1 MVSRKKAKGKARKA
15 AKAAKNDVT
24 PAVDDHGHNH
34 NQQPHHQQQLES
46 LEEQMERLKIL
57 ANKNLFTIKQ
67 NEFGN
72 LSAYAN
78 NFIPKHTLLF
88 AELPALRGQQI
99 ENVTQLHEDGI
110 HQCRADDDTYLQNVL
125 GIDASTRESIW
136 ALHDQY
142 TETYLPSNH
151 PLYSPNEKRVLGIIK
166 SNAYHSN
173 DEGSR
178 GLYSTISRFNHSCK
192 PNVGYG
198 FNGWE
203 MRL

>member
-1 MVSRKKAKGKARKA
+1 MVDFLHLTRSMTSGGG
-15 AKAAKNDVT
+15 DSI
-24 PAVDDHGHNH
+24 DDD
-34 NQQPHHQQQLES
+34 
-46 LEEQMERLKIL
+46 K
-57 ANKNLFTIKQ
+57 LFVIKQ
-67 NEFGN
+67 NEYGSM
-72 LSAYAN
+72 SAYAAK
-78 NFIPKHTLLF
+78 FIPKHTLIHY
-88 AELPALRGQQI
+88 EYPVICGQDI
-99 ENVTQLHEDGI
+99 ETLTLYHDDLK

-178 GLYSTISRFNHSCK
+178 GLYTTISRFNHSCK

>member
-15 AKAAKNDVT
+15 AKAAKDGVT
-24 PAVDDHGHNH
+24 PAVDDNGHNH
-34 NQQPHHQQQLES
+34 NQQLES
-46 LEEQMERLKIL
+46 LAEQMERLKIL
-57 ANKNLFTIKQ
+57 ASKNLFTIKQ

-136 ALHDQY
+136 ELHDQFVD
-142 TETYLPSNH
+142 TYLPSNH

-178 GLYSTISRFNHSCK
+178 GLYTAISRFNHSCK

-198 FNGWE
+198 FNRWE